1 MNEFWESS
9 AIWLPGVLMMS
20 ALAAA
25 SGFCSGSETAL
36 FYLSRDE
43 LRAMQVGRARQRLAA
58 RLMQDPDRLLTAI
71 LFWNLLI
78 NLTFFAVSV
87 VISRRLIN
95 GGHSTAAGVFSLGSL
110 AAIIIVGEVSP
121 KSISVLFPRK
131 LAELA
136 AWPLTWMVR
145 VLDPL
150 MPAMAGITRGLRRG
164 LYPRLQREPFLDA
177 DDLERALEAL
187 PQGQSIIP
195 YEQTVLHR
203 ILDLSETTAEEMMR
217 PRGRYVVWKPPVPL
231 RSIVG
236 KLKQTEY
243 IFIQDQEAESIRAA
257 VALNTLSVLPDQ
269 NLEQLATPVIYVPW
283 CALASEVLQAMQE
296 QLSSVAVVVSEYG
309 ETVGVLTE
317 EDILDSVFAREPS
330 RARRLLKRE
339 PVLHVGEG
347 VWHIEGLTTLRHLA
361 GKLGLE
367 FDPDEDDSVTVGGLL
382 QGELERF
389 PREGDECEWRGYRFR
404 VIDAPGRGQ
413 LRAVV
418 QLAAAGPAPA
428 TVPRRRSDD

>member
-9 AIWLPGVLMMS
+9 SIWLPGVLLMS

-43 LRAMQVGRARQRLAA
+43 LRAMQVGRARQRMAA
-58 RLMQDPDRLLTAI
+58 QLMQDPDRLLTAI
-71 LFWNLLI
+71 LFWNLMV

-87 VISRRLIN
+87 IISRRLIH
-95 GGHSTAAGVFSLGSL
+95 GGHSTAAGVFSLLTLG
-110 AAIIIVGEVSP
+110 AIIVVGEVLP
-121 KSISVLFPRK
+121 KSISVMFPRR
-131 LAELA
+131 LAEVA

-145 VLDPL
+145 VLDPI
-150 MPAMAGITRGLRRG
+150 MPVMASITRGLRRG

-177 DDLERALEAL
+177 DDLERALESL
-187 PQGQSIIP
+187 PEGQSIIP

-217 PRGRYVVWKPPVPL
+217 PRGRYVVWKPPVHL
-231 RSIVG
+231 KSIVG

-243 IFIQDQEAESIRAA
+243 IFIQDQEPESIRAA
-257 VALNTLSVLPDQ
+257 VSLNALPALPDQ
-269 NLEQLATPVIYVPW
+269 NLERLATPVIFVPW

-317 EDILDSVFAREPS
+317 EDILDSVFAKEPS

-347 VWHIEGLTTLRHLA
+347 VWHVEGLTTLRHLA

-389 PREGDECEWRGYRFR
+389 PREGDECEWRGYRLR
-404 VIDAPGRGQ
+404 VMDAPGRGQ

-418 QLAAAGPAPA
+418 QPVDSPTAIPPNAK
-428 TVPRRRSDD
+428 RRGDD